1 MHLLSHFAEKMLGF
15 FESHP
20 YVGPSLLL
28 AAGLRIYYQ
37 LVVVRKIKLDC
48 KKGTK
53 FEVCVHGSLIWNY
66 LYHGV
71 VSFQAFLK
79 GRLPI
84 LQEEYK
90 PTFWCFEP
98 RCQTIIAHIMRM
110 TLPDIKYR
118 REVS

>member
-1 MHLLSHFAEKMLGF
+1 MLGF

-53 FEVCVHGSLIWNY
+53 FEVCVTPWQSHMESH

-71 VSFQAFLK
+71 VSLQAFLK

>member
-1 MHLLSHFAEKMLGF
+1 MHLLSHFVEKMLGF

-53 FEVCVHGSLIWNY
+53 FEVCVTPWQSHMESLAPWGC
-66 LYHGV
+66 LFAGV
-71 VSFQAFLK
+71 LEGQAPNTSGGVQADFLV
-79 GRLPI
+79 
-84 LQEEYK
+84 
-90 PTFWCFEP
+90 F
-98 RCQTIIAHIMRM
+98 
-110 TLPDIKYR
+110 
-118 REVS
+118 